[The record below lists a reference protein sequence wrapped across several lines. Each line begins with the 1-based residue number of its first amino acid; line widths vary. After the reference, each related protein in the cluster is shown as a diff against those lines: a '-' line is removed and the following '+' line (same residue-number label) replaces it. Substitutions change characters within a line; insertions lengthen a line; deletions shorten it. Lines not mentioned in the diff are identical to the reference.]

1 MDECLAVCS
10 LRSHDLLLG
19 QLKGRGG
26 GCKIYSLG
34 EMEPRKISFTKN
46 LKEKC

>member
-19 QLKGRGG
+19 QLKRR